1 MAKFRAAA
9 FLIGGIALA
18 AWNARAH
25 GEEWKYTG
33 VPLEERGAETQIKE
47 EIKEADITSRKI
59 KTQNRKQEYKI
70 KIEFMRPEIQTKD
83 TVMAVPIEET
93 RRKEIPFWLGMSL
106 LGVGALGIACAG
118 ISIAYKIKNRK
129 FENNEPAAVFP
140 KNYSGEFHEYLPIE
154 LYVYYPYKLKAT
166 ISSILVAAGIAGA
179 YFLSHSSE
187 TTKKIVQQTAQVVVE
202 QVPFSMERDSF
213 GMYFIVNT
221 EAGWDSTLSY
231 LQEIDTAGKDIKI
244 VFSGGSNKT
253 NLYELKSIFPESE
266 ISIQ

>member
-9 FLIGGIALA
+9 FLIGSIALA
-18 AWNARAH
+18 AWNARSH

-33 VPLEERGAETQIKE
+33 VPLEERIAETESKE
-47 EIKEADITSRKI
+47 GDITGRKT
-59 KTQNRKQEYKI
+59 KPKKREQEYQIKI
-70 KIEFMRPEIQTKD
+70 KIKFMRPEIQTKD

-93 RRKEIPFWLGMSL
+93 KRKEIPFWFGISL
-106 LGVGALGIACAG
+106 LGLGALGIACAG

-129 FENNEPAAVFP
+129 FENNEPAAIFP
-140 KNYSGEFHEYLPIE
+140 KDYSDGSKYLPIE

-166 ISSILVAAGIAGA
+166 ISSVLVAAGIAGA
-179 YFLSHSSE
+179 YLLSHSSE

-202 QVPFSMERDSF
+202 PVPFSMEEDSF
-213 GMYFIVNT
+213 GTYFIVNT

-231 LQEIDTAGKDIKI
+231 LQEIDTAKKDVKI
-244 VFSGGSNKT
+244 IFFGDDSTKT
-253 NLYELKSIFPESE
+253 FFYDLKSIFPKAE